1 MTTSTTGT
9 GTLTLV
15 TALSGFQSFAASGV
29 VNADIV
35 TYVIED
41 GTAWEI
47 GNGVYTSS
55 GTTLSR
61 SLLSSSTGSL
71 LVLSGNAVVYVSVI
85 SQTIDDLYTTKADL
99 ASPAL
104 TGNVTVTTNSAS
116 AALTINQTGAG
127 NAFVVEDST
136 SPDATPFVINDSGNV
151 GIGTASPNYHLD
163 VRGSGQQAVRIMTTD
178 TSGTNVGRFIAQYI
192 GGGGGTTSAIDMRA
206 GDGYGTIVTTTN
218 TPMIFSTNSSERMR
232 IDSSGNVGIGT
243 SSPGTKLDVAGTITA
258 RAVGAEGGEIT
269 FNNIGDASTGLVVDV
284 SSADVGRI
292 FQTRNN
298 STLQLGQLGG
308 TGGTVSLYT
317 AAAERM
323 RIGSAGQ
330 LGIGGATY
338 GTSGQVLTSGG
349 SGAAPSWAS
358 SQSIGI
364 GQTWQNVGASR
375 ARNTDYVNSTGRPIL
390 VNVSYTQTSST
401 NSAVLVDGITVASG
415 SQNSVATGQ
424 LLSAIVPNGSTYRAN
439 LGTNGFG
446 FWAEL
451 R

>member
-9 GTLTLV
+9 GTITLV

-85 SQTIDDLYTTKADL
+85 AQTIDDLYASKADL
-99 ASPAL
+99 ASPSF
-104 TGNVTVTTNSAS
+104 TGQAS
-116 AALTINQTGAG
+116 FADGTAALPSITNTGDTNTGILFPAADTVAVSTAGTERLRVDIN
-127 NAFVVEDST
+127 
-136 SPDATPFVINDSGNV
+136 GNV
-151 GIGTASPNYHLD
+151 GIGGTVPASLPKVGLYGGIRLLANETAAATYTGI
-163 VRGSGQQAVRIMTTD
+163 GSIASDTVCVS
-178 TSGTNVGRFIAQYI
+178 TSG
-192 GGGGGTTSAIDMRA
+192 
-206 GDGYGTIVTTTN
+206 
-218 TPMIFSTNSSERMR
+218 SERMR
-232 IDSSGNVGIGT
+232 IDASGNVGIGT

-258 RAVGAEGGEIT
+258 RAVGAEGGEII

-298 STLQLGQLGG
+298 STLQLGQLVG

-349 SGAAPSWAS
+349 ASAAPSWAS